1 MCIRDRLDPLG
12 RLAGISYALQS
23 VGFAVGPAL
32 AALLITHGG
41 YTALFYQGIACYLIT
56 LFLLLPL
63 ALKQSATA

>member
-1 MCIRDRLDPLG
+1 MKLDLTGLFSADWWRTPLPP
-12 RLAGISYALQS
+12 RQ

-63 ALKQSATA
+63 ALKQGATA